1 MKGIFFGTTE
11 EYFDSQHQSLKH
23 KNQNL
28 GIHLAYELNL
38 KALILWHL
46 DMYYVPIPVPDIH
59 PLLYNS
65 PHAHARTMT
74 MQ

>member
-38 KALILWHL
+38 KALIL
-46 DMYYVPIPVPDIH
+46 
-59 PLLYNS
+59 
-65 PHAHARTMT
+65 
-74 MQ
+74 